1 MKTASDG
8 SKCLLLAVVAVG
20 LVSASSLGAEKKSWE
35 DETVLVSRQG
45 DQTVVRPVKG
55 DKVLFKNKDAQL
67 AIEWALANART
78 TLVQAGSYMV
88 DDSIDAPRDG
98 VTLIIDQ
105 GAVIEMNLDAD
116 PKTNI
121 GFRSRLG
128 PNAQQLAPI
137 IYIKNRNNVRVYYFG
152 DLVHGKKKKPA
163 GSKQPFVQTF
173 PVVFDG
179 RNKQRTCGVDGGTLI
194 ATGTIHNSFLCLD
207 SKNMKVPLVCPAPS
221 GGDGVFCMEGCDD
234 AAIGMVVNLAGK
246 KGGGCGETVDLNAC
260 NSNIKIDT
268 LIGERAN
275 EIIDCNASQADIQE
289 TISIG
294 RSPTLFDLTPNSG
307 NRWTS
312 RPRATKRLTCKKLTI
327 LSGDDP
333 AKVGL
338 VKGRN
343 RKNRLAL
350 VVDIGDLKTK
360 EKPPA
365 DVEIGEVTFLADAV
379 DVKRTITI
387 PKLPDALPC
396 FTVKATVEVTLKDGG
411 KKLYT
416 KAVEIDVRTG
426 NVKP

>member
-1 MKTASDG
+1 MKNASAE
-8 SKCLLLAVVAVG
+8 SKRLLLVAMVIA
-20 LVSASSLGAEKKSWE
+20 LTSASALNAAEKSWK
-35 DETVLVSRQG
+35 DETVLVSKQG
-45 DQTVVRPVKG
+45 DQAVVRKMNN
-55 DKVLFKNKDAQL
+55 DKVLFQNKDAQL
-67 AIEWALANART
+67 AVEWAMSNARA
-78 TLVQAGSYMV
+78 TLVQAGNYMI

-137 IYIKNRNNVRVYYFG
+137 IYIKDRNNVRVYYFG
-152 DLVHGKKKKPA
+152 DLVHGKKKKPE

-179 RNKQRTCGVDGGTLI
+179 RNPKRTCGVDGGTI
-194 ATGTIHNSFLCLD
+194 VATGTIHNAFVCLD
-207 SKNMKVPLVCPAPS
+207 SKNMQAPLICPVPS

-234 AAIGMVVNLAGK
+234 GAIGMVVNLAK
-246 KGGGCGETVDLNAC
+246 EKGGACGETVDLNAC
-260 NSNIKIDT
+260 NSNIKIET

-275 EIIDCNASQADIQE
+275 EIIDCNASQADIEE

-312 RPRATKRLTCKKLTI
+312 RPRAPKRLTCKKLTV

-365 DVEIGEVTFLADAV
+365 EVKIGEVTFLAEAV
-379 DVKRTITI
+379 DVKRTISI
-387 PKLPDALPC
+387 PKLPEALPK
-396 FTVKATVEVTLKDGG
+396 FDVTATVEVTLKDGA
-411 KKLYT
+411 KKTYT
-416 KAVEIDVRTG
+416 KTVSIDIT
-426 NVKP
+426 K